1 MMACVR
7 FGPCCER
14 PLRYHFNIH
23 LGVRRGCRPFDIVLK
38 GVSLMAFGKIVRDR
52 PVPFL
57 YGLMIITLVALLPLP
72 PLLQNQDYHQFAD
85 QRELFGIPN
94 FWNVV
99 SNLPFIAVGAI
110 GLARF
115 RRDAT
120 TLVLFGG
127 IFLTGFGS
135 SYYHLDPNDQTLFWD
150 RLPMTLCFAAIL
162 SVVVEERVDARAGAL
177 LLRPLLAIGIFSLL
191 LWRWT
196 DDLRLYAWAQFFP
209 FVSLVLILSLFPPTY
224 TGASYWVAAAS
235 LYAIAK
241 LMEHYDHAVYSFG
254 QFLSGH
260 TLKHLAAAAAC
271 FAILKL
277 FQVRRPLETVAPSA

>member
-1 MMACVR
+1 M
-7 FGPCCER
+7 
-14 PLRYHFNIH
+14 
-23 LGVRRGCRPFDIVLK
+23 IV
-38 GVSLMAFGKIVRDR
+38 GKIVRDR

-57 YGLMIITLVALLPLP
+57 YGLMVITLVALLPLP
-72 PLLQNQDYHQFAD
+72 PLLQDQDYHQFAD

-94 FWNVV
+94 FWNVT

-110 GLARF
+110 GLALLRLN
-115 RRDAT
+115 AT
-120 TLVLFGG
+120 TFVLFCGV
-127 IFLTGFGS
+127 FLTGFGS

-162 SVVVEERVDARAGAL
+162 SAVVEERVDAKAGAT
-177 LLRPLLAIGIFSLL
+177 LLRPLLAVGVFSLL

-209 FVSLVLILSLFPPTY
+209 FTALILILSFFPPKY
-224 TGASYWVAAAS
+224 TGARYWGAAVA
-235 LYAIAK
+235 LYALAK
-241 LMEHYDHAVYSFG
+241 LLEHFDHQIYSFG
-254 QFLSGH
+254 GILSGH

-277 FQVRRPLETVAPSA
+277 FQARRPLETIAGRG